1 MTSSKG
7 NPSFGLPPM
16 PVTELT
22 IEQDFHIRRLEDL
35 LPEAS
40 KEDIITIFMAL
51 QRQNYALAN
60 TIKNLLAQW
69 PTHTTTGEET
79 WNLGTLFETK
89 DSPFT

>member
-1 MTSSKG
+1 MTSQPD
-7 NPSFGLPPM
+7 NQSFGLPPM

-22 IEQDFHIRRLEDL
+22 MEQDFHIRRLEDL
-35 LPEAS
+35 LPQAD

-60 TIKNLLAQW
+60 TVKNLLAQW
-69 PTHTTTGEET
+69 PTHITTDGEK

-89 DSPFT
+89 DYPST

>member
-1 MTSSKG
+1 MTSQPD
-7 NPSFGLPPM
+7 NPSSGLPPM

-22 IEQDFHIRRLEDL
+22 IEQDFHLRRLEDL
-35 LPEAS
+35 LPKAE

-60 TIKNLLAQW
+60 TVKNLLAQW
-69 PTHTTTGEET
+69 PTHTTTDGEK